1 MDIISRI
8 SAAATLLWID
18 AASAAECIRDPAMRE
33 LDGKLAARAEGISTD
48 VSIGSFAIGTLLIA
62 AGLMKLKQAEDT
74 KGKKVKYRDALWRL
88 ALGAGLTFPLLLAG
102 TRLFLYEPFPVIDD
116 LTLRINEF

>member
-33 LDGKLAARAEGISTD
+33 LDGKLAARAEGISIN
-48 VSIGSFAIGTLLIA
+48 VGIGSFAIGTLLIA
-62 AGLMKLKQAEDT
+62 AGLMKLKQAEET
-74 KGKKVKYRDALWRL
+74 KGKEVKYGDGLWRL
-88 ALGAGLTFPLLLAG
+88 FVGAGLTFPLMLAG
-102 TRLFLYEPFPVIDD
+102 TRLFLYETFPVIDD
-116 LTLRINEF
+116 LTLRTNGF